1 MEIDQ
6 GYNSVDIPSSP
17 NFQKITVQREKVTDA
32 NIVLVAIIRHP
43 STIYID
49 NVMINI
55 HKR

>member
-1 MEIDQ
+1 MEVDQ
-6 GYNSVDIPSSP
+6 VYNSVDIPSSP
-17 NFQKITVQREKVTDA
+17 NFQKITVHREKVTDA

-55 HKR
+55 Q

>member
-1 MEIDQ
+1 MEVDQ

-32 NIVLVAIIRHP
+32 NIVLVAITRHP

>member
-6 GYNSVDIPSSP
+6 GFNSVEIPTSP

-32 NIVLVAIIRHP
+32 NIALVAIIRHP

-55 HKR
+55 Q